1 MPLGVD
7 ESLHPTQ
14 CPLNPFALIGVFIER
29 SQGSKAKKSHVF
41 TSRKRRKVLLSC
53 LHQMRH
59 LENQRESAAVN
70 VDVGFSPFFLQCA
83 LFSNNLQGQRE
94 KISYFSLGNTSMMTL
109 QPAPDV
115 RGEEYVKLWPLN
127 PKSTSTFSYSR
138 DVRCPL
144 ALIWSILRSAR
155 FNLRYF
161 CCSSNLGLCSVLW
174 CKWKKGNACPPPQ
187 KGVKK
192 TRKTHLPFSCVQ
204 ELLVLHKT
212 VWFRLRWKKR

>member
-7 ESLHPTQ
+7 ESLHPAQ

-29 SQGSKAKKSHVF
+29 SQGSKTTNHVF
-41 TSRKRRKVLLSC
+41 TTRNRRKVLLSC

-59 LENQRESAAVN
+59 LENQRVSCCKC
-70 VDVGFSPFFLQCA
+70 GCTSFSPF
-83 LFSNNLQGQRE
+83 
-94 KISYFSLGNTSMMTL
+94 SYNVHFSLITSKANVRRSLIFPWEILPWWHSSLLPMSGGRNTSNFGRCFQNQL
-109 QPAPDV
+109 Q
-115 RGEEYVKLWPLN
+115 L
-127 PKSTSTFSYSR
+127 SYSR

-161 CCSSNLGLCSVLW
+161 FFFCSNLGLCSVLW
-174 CKWKKGNACPPPQ
+174 CKWKKGNACPPQ

-212 VWFRLRWKKR
+212 VWFRQWWKKL